1 MNRPH
6 FSIGGRSG
14 ANFAEQLCSQLEP
27 MWSCRGLINSGHPQ
41 ATAIENLRRLMS
53 SDLPLTAD
61 RIAELQDRVA
71 RGDFLTRDAAEATA
85 SRLLDDNF
93 DLE

>member
-14 ANFAEQLCSQLEP
+14 ADFAEQLRSQSEST
-27 MWSCRGLINSGHPQ
+27 WSCRGLISPGQPQ
-41 ATAIENLRRLMS
+41 ANAIEKLRRLMS
-53 SDLPLTAD
+53 TDVPMSAD
-61 RIAELQDRVA
+61 RIAELRDRVS
-71 RGDFLTRDAAEATA
+71 RGDFLTRESAEATA
-85 SRLLDDNF
+85 SRLMDDNF